1 MCWPTLCGVFWYNR
15 QLAKERCKVARKLPK
30 RTNAE
35 ITTTAHVKEL
45 EIAISEAIG
54 KFCEQKRYEVFHTEI
69 IAALASELKRHSEY
83 LTDHFNKSQR
93 KMEK

>member
-1 MCWPTLCGVFWYNR
+1 M
-15 QLAKERCKVARKLPK
+15 ARNLPK

-35 ITTTAHVKEL
+35 ITTTKHVNEL
-45 EIAISEAIG
+45 KIVIDDAIAN
-54 KFCEQKRYEVFHTEI
+54 FCEQKRFEVFHTEI
-69 IAALASELKRHSEY
+69 IAALASAVQRHSEY